1 MGPFVFRVYSNHD
14 GLTTKVTLAFSVR
27 DFHLCPLLIVFT
39 HCNCSL
45 CSGFTIETLKRETE
59 IIDDQLDTTVEETDL
74 PKLSSYFDNTGDYVE
89 MLGLS
94 PGQQTDVI
102 EEKART
108 ALNRTQAGIKL
119 ALKYWLDRVL
129 AEGTFRAL
137 LLILLSLDKGDV
149 AIKVAQYLSDKGE

>member
-1 MGPFVFRVYSNHD
+1 
-14 GLTTKVTLAFSVR
+14 
-27 DFHLCPLLIVFT
+27 
-39 HCNCSL
+39 
-45 CSGFTIETLKRETE
+45 
-59 IIDDQLDTTVEETDL
+59 
-74 PKLSSYFDNTGDYVE
+74 

-119 ALKYWLDRVL
+119 ALKYWLERVL

-137 LLILLSLDKGDV
+137 LVILLSLDKGDV
-149 AIKVAQYLSDKGE
+149 AIKVAQYLSTKVRGWVIIYSNHAVSGITRAL

>member
-1 MGPFVFRVYSNHD
+1 MHLYTRWLLLLNLCILYTANETFPSADSSNLSMG
-14 GLTTKVTLAFSVR
+14 
-27 DFHLCPLLIVFT
+27 
-39 HCNCSL
+39 
-45 CSGFTIETLKRETE
+45 TLKRETKVTDE
-59 IIDDQLDTTVEETDL
+59 QLDTSVEEVDL
-74 PKLSSYFDNTGDYVE
+74 PKLSSYFDNTDDYVE

-108 ALNRTQAGIKL
+108 AMNRTQAGIKL
-119 ALKYWLDRVL
+119 ALKYWLNRVL

-149 AIKVAQYLSDKGE
+149 AINVAQYLSAKGEYNLATNTVTQVDTKC

>member
-1 MGPFVFRVYSNHD
+1 MCDVCFLFS
-14 GLTTKVTLAFSVR
+14 GLA
-27 DFHLCPLLIVFT
+27 
-39 HCNCSL
+39 
-45 CSGFTIETLKRETE
+45 IEILKRETKVTDE
-59 IIDDQLDTTVEETDL
+59 QLDTTIEEIDL

-119 ALKYWLDRVL
+119 ALKYWLERVL

-149 AIKVAQYLSDKGE
+149 AINVAQYLSDKGESSCEGGYTQSICIHVGSLETRRSFTDRTPGQVPM